1 MTKKDEAVKPKRE
14 YRSDLRSARAAA
26 TRQAI
31 LGAARAE
38 FAENGYAGSSIDSIA
53 RRAGVAPP
61 TVYAVFGGKPAVA
74 SALLDTVLVGDDAP
88 VALMDRQ
95 WYQQMVDA
103 ETAAEQIRLLA
114 RMHRK
119 ILERSADVQSV
130 ILTAGTTDVAMAER
144 WNLNEQQRLTV
155 MRTIARSLAEKPGA
169 HPELDPPAVADQL
182 FVLLSLETWLLLV
195 GRRGYTPRRFEQWLA
210 TTLAVSVLAQP
221 RPSTPVRKGPEVRS
235 R

>member
-1 MTKKDEAVKPKRE
+1 MTKKDEGVKPKRD

-31 LGAARAE
+31 LDAARTE
-38 FAENGYAGSSIDSIA
+38 FAENGYAGSTIESVA

-61 TVYAVFGGKPAVA
+61 TVYTVFGGKPAVA

-95 WYQQMVDA
+95 WYQEMIDA
-103 ETAAEQIRLLA
+103 ATAAEQIRLLA
-114 RMHRK
+114 RMHRN

-130 ILTAGTTDVAMAER
+130 ILAAGATDVAMAER
-144 WNLNEQQRLTV
+144 WDLNEQQRLTV
-155 MRTIARSLAEKPGA
+155 MRTIARALTTKPGA
-169 HPELDPPAVADQL
+169 TPGLEPAVVADQL

-195 GRRGYTPRRFEQWLA
+195 GRRGYTPKRFEQWLA
-210 TTLAVSVLAQP
+210 TTLAASFVAQP
-221 RPSTPVRKGPEVRS
+221 RRRTSS
-235 R
+235 RNSG